1 MARRSFVNGLALDA
15 THCSGSAGTA
25 IADNATAARHA
36 AWQLGSGN
44 TVKPTAAI
52 KAALAEFKDNRDA
65 IAAAQVPA
73 GMEQIVQHA
82 LAEALTDKLL
92 EIFGGS

>member
-1 MARRSFVNGLALDA
+1 M
-15 THCSGSAGTA
+15 T
-25 IADNATAARHA
+25 
-36 AWQLGSGN
+36 
-44 TVKPTAAI
+44 TVEKTAAI